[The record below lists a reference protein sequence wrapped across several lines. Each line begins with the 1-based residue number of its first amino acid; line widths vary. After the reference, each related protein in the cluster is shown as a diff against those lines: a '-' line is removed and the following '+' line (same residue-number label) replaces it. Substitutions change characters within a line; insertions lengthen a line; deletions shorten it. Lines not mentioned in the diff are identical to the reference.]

1 MRFQTISFLLLCVI
15 LLIIYFDNSKQNI
28 EHFSNYKS
36 QCGHYPNL
44 LLQVMNNRNMHEDND
59 NYDIYI
65 PCSYNDC
72 EKEVL
77 EFEGYNNKKIFLID
91 GCDWIASK
99 LALWELLKE
108 YYREDA
114 SKFMPTTF
122 LLEYDRDKEKFR
134 DHYNSNLKK
143 NPNQMYVLKNY
154 AQRQEG
160 IKLTRDYNEVVNGL
174 NNGWYLVQ
182 DYIYN
187 PYLIDKR
194 KINFR
199 YYMLIVCRNGNI
211 ESYIHSDGFVYYT
224 PKYYDANDMDFEKHI
239 TTGYIDRSVYD
250 HNPLTLEDFRIHL
263 DGKGHNLRSKWDESV
278 KKLLGGVMIA
288 ISNKICKNKKLD
300 DNVRFQ
306 LFGCDVAPD
315 AELGCSLM
323 EINKGPDLDAKD
335 ERDKQVKLRVQSDIF
350 KIVDPINNDSLKE
363 TRFIKIL

>member
-1 MRFQTISFLLLCVI
+1 MRLQIILFLLLYIV
-15 LLIIYFDNSKQNI
+15 LIIICFDKSTENV

-36 QCGHYPNL
+36 QCGYYPNL
-44 LLQVMNNRNMHEDND
+44 LLQVMKERDMRKDNK
-59 NYDIYI
+59 NYDVYI

-72 EKEVL
+72 EKEIL

-99 LALWELLKE
+99 LALWELIKD
-108 YYREDA
+108 YYGNNA
-114 SKFMPTTF
+114 SNYMPTTF
-122 LLEYDRDKEKFR
+122 LLEYDNDKEKFSE
-134 DHYNSNLKK
+134 HYNNNLLK

-160 IKLTRDYNEVVNGL
+160 IKLTRDYNEIINGL
-174 NNGWYLVQ
+174 NDGWYLVQ
-182 DYIYN
+182 DYVYN
-187 PYLIDKR
+187 PFLIDNR

-199 YYMLIVCRNGNI
+199 YYMLIVCRDGNI

-224 PKYYDANDMDFEKHI
+224 PKYYDADDIDFNKHI

-263 DGKGHNLRSKWDESV
+263 DTKGPNLRNKWNKSV
-278 KKLLGGVMIA
+278 EKLLGDVMLA

-300 DNVRFQ
+300 GNIRFQ

-315 AELGCSLM
+315 ANLGSLLM

-350 KIVDPINNDSLKE
+350 KIVDPIDSAIQEK
-363 TRFIKIL
+363 TRFIRIL